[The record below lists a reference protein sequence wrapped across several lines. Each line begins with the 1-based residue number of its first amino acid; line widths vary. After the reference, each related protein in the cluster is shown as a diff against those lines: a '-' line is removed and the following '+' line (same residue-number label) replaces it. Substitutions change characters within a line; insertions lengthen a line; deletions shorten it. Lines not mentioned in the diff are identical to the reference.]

1 MRGQSEP
8 CVHSR
13 HPQSPYMDRRGD
25 VWKDVCPPP
34 LMSAPSLGKQ
44 NPRSRGWGATP
55 SLSLPSSP
63 ERQPLPAS
71 IRSSTH
77 PSTHQQLTHR
87 GPSGNTEMTHVCSW
101 NQAGVTLSLRTRPL
115 TMHGSLFHRRCSRAP
130 CGAKGPPLS
139 TFGLFRL
146 ASSVCGLFTRLQT
159 RAGVCALR
167 LTCFRPLPD
176 APRSR
181 QLPSEAVSSARIHC
195 LFTFCHEN
203 AFLSHASEHLSCAG
217 AAAGE
222 PPPDSGLGGGSVTPA
237 AGCPSPGCSL

>member
-1 MRGQSEP
+1 M
-8 CVHSR
+8 
-13 HPQSPYMDRRGD
+13 SPVSTRVTLSPRTWIGVGMCGRM
-25 VWKDVCPPP
+25 CPPP

-71 IRSSTH
+71 IRSSTR

-139 TFGLFRL
+139 TFGLFHL

-167 LTCFRPLPD
+167 LTRFRPLPD
-176 APRSR
+176 AP
-181 QLPSEAVSSARIHC
+181 
-195 LFTFCHEN
+195 
-203 AFLSHASEHLSCAG
+203 
-217 AAAGE
+217 AAGSSLRR
-222 PPPDSGLGGGSVTPA
+222 PFPRLGFTASSRSAMRTLFSRTPLSISPVLVLQRGSRPLTRGLA
-237 AGCPSPGCSL
+237 EDR